1 MCVCVLYAGFV
12 CVTVICVSF
21 SIHLFS
27 ILSLL
32 KTLNPNNDNL
42 NNNETTTGNIHLSFH
57 SFILFLA
64 NNVINSFFLFFFLSL
79 VIYFPYSV
87 YCCCFCPRRKI
98 FKSKQNTLIIC
109 TWYHHNNKINFFFL
123 VGTTNVNDEKKI
135 LNDTHASVKIAKKH
149 YNNNEDNPFVSLCL
163 HCSILFIHTVHIL
176 FK

>member
-1 MCVCVLYAGFV
+1 ML
-12 CVTVICVSF
+12 
-21 SIHLFS
+21 S
-27 ILSLL
+27 ILS
-32 KTLNPNNDNL
+32 
-42 NNNETTTGNIHLSFH
+42 FC
-57 SFILFLA
+57 
-64 NNVINSFFLFFFLSL
+64 FFFLSL

-87 YCCCFCPRRKI
+87 HCCCFCPRRKI

-176 FK
+176 FKWIQNILQSYRFFCFIFTWHVSDCFFILSFSFCLFQSSIM